1 MLDGIGGYRPTSGS
15 YDPTESGAVD
25 PNNVAALETPKPASA
40 ARESVLD
47 IGFGVGSDP
56 QTRLA
61 LMVLEFA
68 SDRRDMAAKQRDAT
82 EATMQQF
89 EQRAVDLM
97 HEKADEIRDAA
108 VQVLACKLV
117 GAGAKI
123 AGTASGE
130 GGYGEADSQ
139 IYGAVGGYLDELSKG
154 RLADLD
160 GSIKSAENRASEAER
175 RLDEIKSERE
185 DARDLKNSA
194 LDFLRDANATQAET
208 EQALYIRG

>member
-1 MLDGIGGYRPTSGS
+1 MLDGIGGYRPAP
-15 YDPTESGAVD
+15 DPHTDSSNPERLD
-25 PNNVAALETPKPASA
+25 ASA
-40 ARESVLD
+40 QAESPLGSCLD
-47 IGFGVGSDP
+47 LDLSVGADP

-61 LMVLEFA
+61 LMVLKFA
-68 SDRRDMAAKQRDAT
+68 SDRREMASKQRDAT

-89 EQRAVDLM
+89 EQRTVDLM

-108 VQVLACKLV
+108 VQVLACQLA

-130 GGYGEADSQ
+130 SGYGEADSE

-154 RLADLD
+154 RLADLE
-160 GSIKSAENRASEAER
+160 GFIKGAENRASEAER
-175 RLDEIKSERE
+175 RLDEINSEGE

-194 LDFLRDANATQAET
+194 LDFLREANSTQAET
-208 EQALYIRG
+208 EQAMYIRG